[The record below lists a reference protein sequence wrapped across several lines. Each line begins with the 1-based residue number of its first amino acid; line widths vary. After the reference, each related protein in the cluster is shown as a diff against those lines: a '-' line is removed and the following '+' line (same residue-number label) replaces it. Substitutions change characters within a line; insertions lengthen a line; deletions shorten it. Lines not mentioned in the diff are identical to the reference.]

1 VTPADP
7 DLASLVANAGVPARN
22 RAVVGRMIADALE
35 LASGPADE
43 LDLKIASA
51 ALAEMGDA
59 FTMFAPHRSDP
70 KVAVFGSAR
79 IQRDDP
85 LYAQATAVASLLA
98 AEGWKV
104 ITGAGPGL
112 MTAAMEGAGREHSF
126 GVTIRLPFE
135 NAASSVVL
143 DEKRNVA
150 MKYFFTRKL
159 MLIKESKGFICLPGG
174 FGTLDEMFELLTL
187 TQTGK
192 GVPVPIVLLDPPG
205 DPFWEG
211 ITSWVTNQLVR
222 RGFIGQDDCNLFLVT
237 ESAER
242 ACREICDF
250 YRVFDSIRYV
260 GELLVIRMRTV
271 PTADQLARWNDD
283 FADICTTGRIETVG
297 PTRAEQSDRD
307 RIDLARVALRFN
319 PRKQGRLRLLIDAIN
334 STASPDGSSL

>member
-1 VTPADP
+1 VTAADP
-7 DLASLVANAGVPARN
+7 DIDALLAQAGVPPRN
-22 RAVVGRMIADALE
+22 LAVVRRMVADAIE
-35 LASGPADE
+35 LGSGPADE
-43 LDLKIASA
+43 LDLKIAAA

-59 FTMFAPHRSDP
+59 FAMFAGHRADP

-79 IQRDDP
+79 ITRDDP
-85 LYAQATAVASLLA
+85 MYAQASAVAELLA

-135 NAASSVVL
+135 NSASSVVL

-159 MLIKESKGFICLPGG
+159 MLIKESKAFICLPGG

-211 ITSWVTNQLVR
+211 ITTWVTNQLVR
-222 RGFIGQDDCNLFLVT
+222 RGFIGPDDNDLFLVT
-237 ESAER
+237 ESPER
-242 ACREICDF
+242 ACREVCDF
-250 YRVFDSIRYV
+250 YRVYDSIRYV
-260 GELLVIRMRTV
+260 GDLLVIRLRTA
-271 PTADQLARWNDD
+271 PSASTLQRLNDE
-283 FADICTTGRIETVG
+283 FADICTSGGIDVIG
-297 PTRAEQSDRD
+297 PTRAETSDRD
-307 RIDLARVALRFN
+307 RVDLARVALRFN
-319 PRKQGRLRLLIDAIN
+319 PRKQARLRRMIDVLN
-334 STASPDGSSL
+334 GEPSDGGDAT